1 MDTLT
6 HFEVTKRPTTMRSLQ
21 VALKVLEYIGQLQP
35 IGVSELARR
44 LDLPKST
51 VQRSL
56 KSLAEAGWI
65 EVLNSSKSEWS
76 LTLKAGL
83 AVGRADYSVRPLRL
97 AAVPV
102 MEDLRQRTN
111 ESVYLAVRLKF
122 KIALVERLD
131 GINPVVHAWS
141 IWQGGP
147 MHPTSLGKAVLANM
161 RDDEIETYLARPLVS
176 VTDHTETDPDKLR
189 EELKLT
195 RERGYSTAFRTNW
208 PNENGVGAVIR
219 DRRGEPTASIAISA
233 PAERVSEAKCIE
245 LSGHVMDAARR
256 ISLGLARS

>member
-1 MDTLT
+1 
-6 HFEVTKRPTTMRSLQ
+6 MRALQ

-35 IGVSELARR
+35 IGVSELARQ

-56 KSLAEAGWI
+56 KSLAGAGWI
-65 EVLNSSKSEWS
+65 ETLDPHRTEWT

-83 AVGRADYSVRPLRL
+83 AVGRADYSVKSLRL
-97 AAVPV
+97 AALPV
-102 MEDLRQRTN
+102 MEELRQRTN
-111 ESVYLAVRLKF
+111 ESVYLAVRHKY
-122 KIALVERLD
+122 KIVLVERLD

-141 IWQGGP
+141 IWQGGV

-161 RDDEIETYLARPLVS
+161 TEAEQGNYLSRPLLAL
-176 VTDHTETDPDKLR
+176 TDQTETDPDR
-189 EELKLT
+189 MRAELMLT

-219 DRRGEPTASIAISA
+219 DARGHPTASISISA
-233 PAERVSEAKCIE
+233 PIERVSEDKCIE
-245 LSGHVMDAARR
+245 LSGPVMDAARR